1 MNKLAKRKSVFL
13 ISFILISVSCSTT
26 NVTEEAVYE
35 SVVSSVE
42 VSVNDDK
49 NKADEVY
56 DYSSKA
62 IMANAVVYF
71 DFDQYTL
78 SSKSIQTL
86 RSIAQVMEDNKDLE
100 ITVSGHA
107 DERGTRE
114 YNLALGQRRG
124 EAVRDYLLLNGINKN
139 RITVKSYGE
148 EYPLVKGSN
157 ESSWAKNRRAEIN

>member
-1 MNKLAKRKSVFL
+1 MNKLAKRKSIFL

-124 EAVRDYLLLNGINKN
+124 EAVRDYLLLNGISKN

>member
-1 MNKLAKRKSVFL
+1 MIKLAKRKSVFL

-124 EAVRDYLLLNGINKN
+124 EAVRDYLLLNGISKN